1 MKLRTIAIGAAV
13 VAAACSA
20 AFATYTYYYTDG
32 LTSINTSNWTENGT
46 LTAGSG
52 GLTSSNSNGGSL
64 ISKVAVP
71 DGSSNYEVKTTLTL
85 TQSGGTYV
93 TYLRASTN
101 AMSGPAP
108 AGTTYAFEV
117 QNPTF
122 SGSACTATMASYK
135 IINGSVTT
143 LATTTIPCNN
153 GMTVRAI
160 YTALSNQII
169 VYVNGGI
176 YLLTADSS
184 IASGQPGVGAV
195 SYTHLDVYKRQDH
208 TRR

>member
-1 MKLRTIAIGAAV
+1 MTKIRAV
-13 VAAACSA
+13 LTRSSIFAAACSA
-20 AFATYTYYYTDG
+20 VLGTYTYYYTDS

-46 LTAGSG
+46 LTAGTG

-93 TYLRASTN
+93 TYLRASSN

-117 QNPTF
+117 QNRRSVDRHVRLRWPVIR
-122 SGSACTATMASYK
+122 SSAE
-135 IINGSVTT
+135 
-143 LATTTIPCNN
+143 P
-153 GMTVRAI
+153 
-160 YTALSNQII
+160 
-169 VYVNGGI
+169 
-176 YLLTADSS
+176 
-184 IASGQPGVGAV
+184 
-195 SYTHLDVYKRQDH
+195 
-208 TRR
+208 